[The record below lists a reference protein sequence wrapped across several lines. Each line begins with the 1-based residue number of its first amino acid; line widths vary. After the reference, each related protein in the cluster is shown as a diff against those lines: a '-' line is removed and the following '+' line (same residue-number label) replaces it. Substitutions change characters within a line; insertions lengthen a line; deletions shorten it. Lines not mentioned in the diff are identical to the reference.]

1 MIVFITTIP
10 RETDQI
16 NIFATIQNLFNIV
29 VVLKKKRK
37 ISKSYLQNNPS
48 RVSFPFTEREGGCY
62 FISPPLQRNLRWGGN
77 LKKKK
82 KNPNLRL

>member
-10 RETDQI
+10 RETNQI

-29 VVLKKKRK
+29 VVLKKERK

-48 RVSFPFTEREGGCY
+48 RVLFPFTEREGGCY
-62 FISPPLQRNLRWGGN
+62 FIHHRFREIYDGVEI
-77 LKKKK
+77 
-82 KNPNLRL
+82 